1 MSNGHLRSVPKRTGF
16 PPLWGPGG
24 QSRRKN
30 FFHGGLKAIVFLFV
44 SGVALSSCED
54 TVVLETDF
62 EEPELVV
69 DAWLTNRSEPQT
81 IRLTETQDYYAN
93 RLPTPVEDA
102 RVVVC
107 RTAPDTSCFTF
118 LYQGDGRYV
127 WEPAA
132 GDSLGAVGAEFVL
145 GLERDGRQ
153 YASQTSL
160 RRVPPIDSI
169 AVRLEEESIGLD
181 EGLYAQL
188 YARDFV
194 GVGDAYLI
202 RTTIND
208 TLLTRPRELS
218 LVYDAT
224 FDAGSGTD
232 GIVFIAPI
240 RFSINRTDE
249 DGAPQALDPGDRI
262 RVDLWSLSPE
272 AFFYLSVARDQIQNG
287 DNGIFQIPIANAP
300 GNIFPLEGEEPVLGV
315 FNVAAVSRAART
327 VE

>member
-1 MSNGHLRSVPKRTGF
+1 MRRSLLLLLTALA
-16 PPLWGPGG
+16 LW
-24 QSRRKN
+24 N
-30 FFHGGLKAIVFLFV
+30 
-44 SGVALSSCED
+44 CED

-62 EEPELVV
+62 TEPQLVV
-69 DAWLTNRSEPQT
+69 DAWLTNRAETQT
-81 IRLTETQDYYAN
+81 IRLTESQDYYAN

-102 RVVVC
+102 QVVVC

-118 LYQGDGRYV
+118 LHQGDGRYV
-127 WEPAA
+127 WESAA
-132 GDSLGAVGAEFVL
+132 GDSLGAVGASFVL
-145 GLERDGRQ
+145 GLERGGRQ
-153 YASQTSL
+153 YAGQTTL

-188 YARDFV
+188 YARDFA

-202 RTTIND
+202 RSTIND
-208 TLLTRPRELS
+208 TLLSRPRELS

-249 DGAPQALDPGDRI
+249 DGAPQALQPGDRI
-262 RVDLWSLSPE
+262 SVDLWSLSPE
-272 AFFYLSVARDQIQNG
+272 AFYFLSIARDQIQNG

-300 GNIFPLEGEEPVLGV
+300 GNIFPLDGEETVLGI
-315 FNVAAVSRAART
+315 FNVAAVSRAGRT